1 MNRREILKYVAF
13 ATGAA
18 ISTPLLTSILSGCN
32 TPATKNEEEYVLTF
46 FSPDEFSKLK
56 EIIDLILPKTESP
69 SATEV
74 GVHQIID
81 TMVGTVYKSE
91 EKTNYRKNFEAMMV
105 HLNQG
110 NKEMLNV
117 LQNLDQL
124 EEGEELK
131 EVRKA
136 YVDLKQQTIS
146 YYLSTEEIGKNYLN
160 YLPIP
165 GTYEACI
172 SLDEVGGKAWAI

>member
-91 EKTNYRKNFEAMMV
+91 EKTNYRKNFEAMMKPV
-105 HLNQG
+105 QSVIV
-110 NKEMLNV
+110 E
-117 LQNLDQL
+117 D
-124 EEGEELK
+124 
-131 EVRKA
+131 
-136 YVDLKQQTIS
+136 T
-146 YYLSTEEIGKNYLN
+146 
-160 YLPIP
+160 
-165 GTYEACI
+165 
-172 SLDEVGGKAWAI
+172 GKASHHVEVIQTMNVRQTLGYQEMPDTYFDL